1 MIFINNR
8 NLLTF
13 LMACEVSYFSI
24 SMGFVMHSFDTGLAS
39 GLIYGILI
47 LVAAVSESVI
57 GLGLIAYLTRFSG
70 TIDFEKLNLTG
81 FRS

>member
-1 MIFINNR
+1 
-8 NLLTF
+8 
-13 LMACEVSYFSI
+13 MACEVSYFAI
-24 SMGFVMHSFDTGLAS
+24 SMGFVMHGFDTGMTS

-47 LVAAVSESVI
+47 LVAAVSESAV

-70 TIDFEKLNLTG
+70 TIELDKLNLMG